1 MKHITIAVLS
11 TVISLFTLTT
21 RAQSAYQQK
30 AENLEKCQNFFNLSK
45 SDCLEYFKYKWQHR
59 LVQKDCVSFDLNS
72 DPIETSN
79 SAAISVARKGTKITE
94 KTKTKLVVE
103 TSDQIGPKH
112 FYYYTTK
119 QECQSD
125 KKRKGG

>member
-1 MKHITIAVLS
+1 MKKSLLTLFVAS
-11 TVISLFTLTT
+11 TLFNSP
-21 RAQSAYQQK
+21 AFSQSAYQQK
-30 AENLEKCQNFFNLSK
+30 AENLEKCQNFFKLSK
-45 SDCLEYFKYKWQHR
+45 SDCLEYFKYNRMHR
-59 LVQKDCVSFDLNS
+59 QVQKDCVSFDVDS
-72 DPIETSN
+72 DPIETSRT
-79 SAAISVARKGTKITE
+79 AAVSVARKGTKITE

-103 TSDQIGPKH
+103 TSDSIGPKY